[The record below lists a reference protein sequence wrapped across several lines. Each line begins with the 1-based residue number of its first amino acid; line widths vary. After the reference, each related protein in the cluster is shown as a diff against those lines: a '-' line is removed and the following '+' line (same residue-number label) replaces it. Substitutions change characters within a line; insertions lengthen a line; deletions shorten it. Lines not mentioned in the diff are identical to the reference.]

1 MLSIFIIPFA
11 GKTRLWSI
19 HHLKKE
25 LEQTTKNCRILSF
38 KLRKT
43 ERKAEQ
49 LETEKNEIEKKL
61 NDVSGGQSALVNL
74 EKIKHLEQE
83 LKMANEVSLSL
94 QKELNETNDRLT
106 KAEEAAKLPS
116 TKKKAPMLGS
126 IGKFPSSDGVS
137 SIQR

>member
-1 MLSIFIIPFA
+1 M
-11 GKTRLWSI
+11 
-19 HHLKKE
+19 
-25 LEQTTKNCRILSF
+25 
-38 KLRKT
+38 RKT

-49 LETEKNEIEKKL
+49 LENEKSEVEKKL
-61 NDVSGGQSALVNL
+61 NDVSGGQSTLANL

-116 TKKKAPMLGS
+116 TKKKAPMLGT

-137 SIQR
+137 PTKT

>member
-1 MLSIFIIPFA
+1 MEYTS
-11 GKTRLWSI
+11 
-19 HHLKKE
+19 LKKE

-49 LETEKNEIEKKL
+49 LETEKNEMQKKL
-61 NDVSGGQSALVNL
+61 NDVSGGQSVLANL
-74 EKIKHLEQE
+74 EKIKHLELE
-83 LKMANEVSLSL
+83 LKMANDVSLRL
-94 QKELNETNDRLT
+94 QKELNETNDRLA

-137 SIQR
+137 LIQCKV